1 MQKTAKRLGRGLS
14 SLISVGED
22 FPIPSNGG
30 QSSTVEPAAAS
41 FVDVGQIRPNPFQPR
56 KEIAPVHLQSLA
68 DSIKTNG
75 LLQPIVVRQ
84 QKDGLFELIAGER
97 RWRACQM
104 AGLNQI
110 PAVIRE
116 ASDEQMLELALI
128 ENIFR
133 EDLNAIDRGLAYRRY
148 CDEFG
153 LSLDWIYRANPAQLP
168 HALRVRMR
176 QAA

>member
-1 MQKTAKRLGRGLS
+1 MLADPNTFQCQGGLFMQKTAKRLGRGLS
-14 SLISVGED
+14 SLISVDED
-22 FPIPSNGG
+22 LPVPPNGTQQSPAEPS
-30 QSSTVEPAAAS
+30 AAS

-56 KEIAPVHLQSLA
+56 KEIAPEQIQSLA
-68 DSIKTNG
+68 ESIKNNG

-84 QKDGLFELIAGER
+84 KKAGLYELIAGER

-104 AGLNQI
+104 AGLSQI

-133 EDLNAIDRGLAYRRY
+133 EDLNAIDR
-148 CDEFG
+148 
-153 LSLDWIYRANPAQLP
+153 
-168 HALRVRMR
+168 ALTTMR
-176 QAA
+176 GVLTRS